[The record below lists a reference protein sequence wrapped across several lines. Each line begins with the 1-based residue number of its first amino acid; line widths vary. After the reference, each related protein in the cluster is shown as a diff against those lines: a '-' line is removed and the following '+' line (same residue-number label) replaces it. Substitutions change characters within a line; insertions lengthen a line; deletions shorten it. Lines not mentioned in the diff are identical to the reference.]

1 MYRDSTEIIRR
12 NPEKMCTN
20 MTDSDSESMDQI
32 VELHRT
38 LRINHD
44 SHYVTIPKE
53 TVKQIGAAVGDVI
66 IIKVCKGQP
75 PEGF

>member
-1 MYRDSTEIIRR
+1 
-12 NPEKMCTN
+12 
-20 MTDSDSESMDQI
+20 MDQI

-44 SHYVTIPKE
+44 SHYVTIPREAVDK
-53 TVKQIGAAVGDVI
+53 IGAEVGDVI
-66 IIKVCKGQP
+66 IIKVCKGRA

>member
-1 MYRDSTEIIRR
+1 
-12 NPEKMCTN
+12 
-20 MTDSDSESMDQI
+20 MDQI

-44 SHYVTIPKE
+44 SHYVTIPRDAIDKI
-53 TVKQIGAAVGDVI
+53 KARPGDVVI
-66 IIKVCKGQP
+66 LKICKGKP

>member
-1 MYRDSTEIIRR
+1 MPYG
-12 NPEKMCTN
+12 
-20 MTDSDSESMDQI
+20 DSESMDQI

-44 SHYVTIPKE
+44 SHYVTIPREAVDK
-53 TVKQIGAAVGDVI
+53 IGAEVGDVI
-66 IIKVCKGQP
+66 IIKVCKGRA